1 MIALAV
7 AMFAVFQSAQA
18 DGHRVSLAF
27 DDSDGIVSD
36 GDDVKVTVTVTIDS
50 TQAPSV
56 AANLDWVRVSGEL
69 DGAEHTNAAGT
80 ADQNDVVS
88 SGDGA
93 WAETATGSGVWK
105 ASFADV
111 MIINPKGTSH
121 GEYTVSARVSM
132 DTDNT
137 TNATDVSVGSK
148 VLTVGDAGVAVA
160 SAEIGLS
167 TVGVVVTPTE
177 PETYLDPGE
186 SAPHTKGNPQDSD
199 SAKKGTPIYLSVTV
213 LNSLGEAA
221 DNRDVKSVSIIAAT
235 GSLGRGANAPATADS
250 LSYTTDSEDEAGND
264 AMTDALAVTQFSVTK
279 ATAGTLDVYAVVVG
293 TTGAAT
299 TDTFTLTF
307 TGDAKVITL
316 HDPSSPL
323 GAGGSAT
330 VDVTAT
336 DDAGNVASLNPDQIS
351 ANVLS
356 DPGARFTETPNQAPK
371 AGKDFM
377 TDPPAVATEG
387 SPTDAETAALAAHDA
402 SDCDGMNGDAECD
415 PNKVRVTIA
424 AAAGTPAGEYTLQV
438 KLGTDDTQE
447 ITIIV
452 AGAPD
457 ALALESTHETVSVG
471 DIITITATVTDA
483 DGHPV
488 VNAGTD
494 DGVSFEAVG
503 SLKLSALRD
512 DDRAKDND
520 IMVAL
525 KDGSASARF
534 LVSQG
539 SGTASI
545 VAEYTAG
552 TASVDAVI
560 SVSTEAAEAMPE
572 EEASVACLSNL
583 AGFATWACGVESSAS
598 EIFGLVSG
606 RGATALHLWN
616 GSAWVRYSVVDGTMV
631 PGSSDFMVAEND
643 ILYISN

>member
-1 MIALAV
+1 MLAALAV
-7 AMFAVFQSAQA
+7 ALFAVVHSISAA
-18 DGHRVSLAF
+18 PSAVIKFNDSDATVG
-27 DDSDGIVSD
+27 DDSEVE
-36 GDDVKVTVTVTIDS
+36 VTVEISDPDVDPESTV
-50 TQAPSV
+50 A
-56 AANLDWVRVSGEL
+56 WVRVSGTLFFVE
-69 DGAEHTNAAGT
+69 DTENGADDLTANSSLAVSQSATAAGKIGFGPYT
-80 ADQNDVVS
+80 LVIP
-88 SGDGA
+88 DGTP
-93 WAETATGSGVWK
+93 E
-105 ASFADV
+105 
-111 MIINPKGTSH
+111 
-121 GEYTVSARVSM
+121 GEYTVSASVDLDGSGEGHA
-132 DTDNT
+132 
-137 TNATDVSVGSK
+137 ATVRK
-148 VLTVGDAGVAVA
+148 TLKVGDAGVAVA
-160 SAEIGLS
+160 SATIGLS
-167 TVGVVVTPTE
+167 TVGVVTTADTDGVGDTE
-177 PETYLDPGE
+177 DYADTGE
-186 SAPHTKGNPQDSD
+186 SPPHTRGNAQDSD
-199 SAKKGTPIYLSVTV
+199 SAKKGDPIYLSVNV
-213 LNSLGEAA
+213 LNSLGELA

-235 GSLGRGANAPATADS
+235 GSLARGHAVPGMADS
-250 LSYTTDSEDEAGND
+250 LTYMTDSEDTTEVNTD
-264 AMTDALAVTQFSVTK
+264 AMAVTNFAATK

-299 TDTFTLTF
+299 TNTITLTF
-307 TGDAKVITL
+307 TGDAKVISL
-316 HDPSSPL
+316 GDPSSPL
-323 GAGGSAT
+323 GAGGSST

-336 DDAGNVASLNPDQIS
+336 DDSGNVASLKPDQIS
-351 ANVLS
+351 ANVLN

-377 TDPPAVATEG
+377 TAPPAVANSG
-387 SPTDAETAALAAHDA
+387 SPTPAETTALADHDA
-402 SDCDGMNGDAECD
+402 GDCDGMNGDAECD
-415 PNKVRVTIA
+415 ANKVRVTIA

-452 AGAPD
+452 AGAPY
-457 ALALESTHETVSVG
+457 ALALESTHEMVSVG
-471 DIITITATVTDA
+471 DIITITATVTDEG
-483 DGHPV
+483 GHPV
-488 VNAGTD
+488 VNAATA

-512 DDRAKDND
+512 DNRDKDND

-525 KDGSASARF
+525 KDGVAKARF

-552 TASVDAVI
+552 TASVDEVI
-560 SVSTEAAEAMPE
+560 SVSTMAEEPEAMPE

-583 AGFATWACGVESSAS
+583 NGFATWACGVESSAS

>member
-1 MIALAV
+1 MRLSHLTAVAVFAALAV
-7 AMFAVFQSAQA
+7 ALFAVVQSISAA
-18 DGHRVSLAF
+18 PSAVIKF
-27 DDSDGIVSD
+27 NDSDAIVGD
-36 GDDVKVTVTVTIDS
+36 GSEVEVTVEISDPDADPTATV
-50 TQAPSV
+50 A
-56 AANLDWVRVSGEL
+56 WVRVSGTLFFLGDTENGAADL
-69 DGAEHTNAAGT
+69 DVNSDLSVSRSATAAGK
-80 ADQNDVVS
+80 V
-88 SGDGA
+88 
-93 WAETATGSGVWK
+93 GVGPYTL
-105 ASFADV
+105 V
-111 MIINPKGTSH
+111 IPEGTPD
-121 GEYTVSARVSM
+121 GEYTVSA
-132 DTDNT
+132 
-137 TNATDVSVGSK
+137 SVDLDGSGDGRASTIRK
-148 VLTVGDAGVAVA
+148 VLTVGDAGLAVA
-160 SAEIGLS
+160 SATIGLS
-167 TVGVVVTPTE
+167 TVGVVTTADTDGAGNTE
-177 PETYLDPGE
+177 DFADTGE
-186 SAPHTKGNPQDSD
+186 SPPHTRGNAQDSD
-199 SAKKGTPIYLSVTV
+199 SAKKGHPIYLSVSV
-213 LNSLGEAA
+213 QNSLGKLA

-235 GSLGRGANAPATADS
+235 GSLARGHAAPDTPDS
-250 LSYTTDSEDEAGND
+250 LTYTTDSEDNTEVS
-264 AMTDALAVTQFSVTK
+264 TDAKAVTNFAVTK
-279 ATAGTLDVYAVVVG
+279 ATAGTLDVYAVIVG

-299 TDTFTLTF
+299 TETITLTF
-307 TGDAKVITL
+307 TGDAKAIAL
-316 HDPSSPL
+316 GDPSSPL
-323 GAGGSAT
+323 GAGGSST

-336 DDAGNVASLNPDQIS
+336 DDSGNVASLAPAQIT
-351 ANVLS
+351 AAVLNDS
-356 DPGARFTETPNQAPK
+356 GAKFTETPHQAPA
-371 AGKDFM
+371 AGIVNFL
-377 TDPPAVATEG
+377 TEMVEN
-387 SPTDAETAALAAHDA
+387 DANTADVDENMVWDDA
-402 SDCDGMNGDAECD
+402 DCDGKAGDTGCD
-415 PNKVRVTIA
+415 PNKVRISIA

-452 AGAPD
+452 AGAP
-457 ALALESTHETVSVG
+457 ASIELESTHDSVSVG
-471 DIITITATVTDA
+471 DIVTVTATVTDA

>member
-1 MIALAV
+1 MVALAV
-7 AMFAVFQSAQA
+7 ALFAVIQSISAA
-18 DGHRVSLAF
+18 PSAVIKF
-27 DDSDGIVSD
+27 NDSDAIVGD
-36 GDDVKVTVTVTIDS
+36 GSEVEVTVEISDPDADPTATV
-50 TQAPSV
+50 A
-56 AANLDWVRVSGEL
+56 WVRVSGTLFFLEDTENASNDL
-69 DGAEHTNAAGT
+69 VVNGDLSVSQSATAAGKVGVGPYT
-80 ADQNDVVS
+80 LVIP
-88 SGDGA
+88 DG
-93 WAETATGSGVWK
+93 TP
-105 ASFADV
+105 D
-111 MIINPKGTSH
+111 
-121 GEYTVSARVSM
+121 GEYTVSASVDLDGSGDGRA
-132 DTDNT
+132 T
-137 TNATDVSVGSK
+137 TIRKT
-148 VLTVGDAGVAVA
+148 LTVGDAGVAVA
-160 SAEIGLS
+160 AASIGLS
-167 TVGVVVTPTE
+167 TVGVVTTADNDGAGSTE
-177 PETYLDPGE
+177 DYADTGE
-186 SAPHTKGNPQDSD
+186 SPPHTKGNAQDSD
-199 SAKKGTPIYLSVTV
+199 SAKKGSPIYLSVSV
-213 LNSLGEAA
+213 LNSLGELA

-235 GSLGRGANAPATADS
+235 GLLARGHAAPDTSDS
-250 LSYTTDSEDEAGND
+250 LTYTTDSEDAVEVN
-264 AMTDALAVTQFSVTK
+264 TDAKAVTNFAVTK
-279 ATAGTLDVYAVVVG
+279 ATAGTLGVYAVVVG
-293 TTGAAT
+293 STGAAT
-299 TDTFTLTF
+299 TETITLTF
-307 TGDAKVITL
+307 TGDAKAISL
-316 HDPSSPL
+316 GDPSSPL

-552 TASVDAVI
+552 TVSVDAVI